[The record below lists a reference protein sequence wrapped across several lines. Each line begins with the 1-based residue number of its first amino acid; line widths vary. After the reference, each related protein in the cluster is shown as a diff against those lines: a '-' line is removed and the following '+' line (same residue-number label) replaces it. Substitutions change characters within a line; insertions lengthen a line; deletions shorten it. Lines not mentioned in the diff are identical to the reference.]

1 MNFNEYE
8 YNSDY
13 NDEDELND
21 EIKRIVPDTSAIIEG
36 NVEKIIKEKEL
47 NYPEIIIPE
56 AVISELEHQA
66 NNQRPTGIRGLKN
79 VKKLQDLAEIGEISI
94 KITGRRPTKFEK
106 DNAKLGE
113 IDGLI
118 RDVAKDE
125 LALLLTSDKIQA
137 KTAEAQGIPTIYYAQ
152 EYKGA
157 IDLKIAKFFDDD
169 TMSVHLKENV
179 VPMAKKGKP
188 GHIELVKLAD
198 EKFTYKQLEAIAEE
212 ILEKERYDAKTYLEV
227 DKQGAIVVQ
236 SRDLRI
242 SIARPPFSEA
252 LEITAVRPVAEVSLD
267 QYHLSSQLIER
278 LTNSARGIL
287 ISGSPGAGKSTFA
300 QAIAKFY
307 DEYLNKVVKTMES
320 PRDLQVGDT
329 ITQYAPLEGD
339 MENTADILLLVRPD
353 FTIYDELRK
362 NHDFKIFADMRL
374 AGVGMI
380 GVVHATRPIDA
391 IQRIASRV
399 DLGTIP
405 SIVDTTIYIEDGEI
419 SAIYE
424 NKLTVKVPSGMEER
438 DLARPVIEVRD
449 FETGTLVNEIY
460 TYGEQTIVM
469 DIGMVEQSK
478 KAKMNQE
485 KTPVQMIAEREI
497 LRTMKRITPKA
508 AIEVSMESD
517 RRVNIYITE
526 KYIPKII
533 GKGGKRIAELENEI
547 GISMNVEPLEKAPD
561 SFAERLSKKSG
572 KSKSKK
578 AKKDKHKKSKKS
590 QLKEYNDNIDNYL
603 IDEGKKDY
611 SNDNYYDLSEESDE
625 FDDYEE
631 GETSEFYY
639 EVFELYPEIRK
650 DHIVLPIGKKYVG
663 SAFDILLEDKY
674 LFTATVGKRGY
685 VKLHK
690 NLDLTEEIIDGLD
703 KGLRVIARVRDW

>member
-13 NDEDELND
+13 NDENELND

-66 NNQRPTGIRGLKN
+66 NNQRPTGIRGLEN

-703 KGLRVIARVRDW
+703 KGLRVIARVRD

>member
-66 NNQRPTGIRGLKN
+66 NNQRPTGIRGLEN

-590 QLKEYNDNIDNYL
+590 QLKEYNDNIDNYI

-625 FDDYEE
+625 FDDYED

-703 KGLRVIARVRDW
+703 KGLRVIARVRD

>member
-1 MNFNEYE
+1 MDFNEYE

-13 NDEDELND
+13 NDEDDLND

-36 NVEKIIKEKEL
+36 NVEKIIKEKGL

-56 AVISELEHQA
+56 AVIAELEHQA
-66 NNQRPTGIRGLKN
+66 NNQRPTGIRGLEN
-79 VKKLQDLAEIGEISI
+79 VKKLQDLAEIGEVSI
-94 KITGRRPTKFEK
+94 RITGRRPTKFEK

-212 ILEKERYDAKTYLEV
+212 ILEKERYDPKTYLEV

-307 DEYLNKVVKTMES
+307 DEELNKVVKTMES

-449 FETGTLVNEIY
+449 FESGTLVNEIY

-478 KAKMNQE
+478 KANKKD
-485 KTPVQMIAEREI
+485 KTPVQLIAEREI
-497 LRTMKRITPKA
+497 LKTMKRIAPKA
-508 AIEVSMESD
+508 SIEVSMEND

-533 GKGGKRIAELENEI
+533 GKGGKRITELENEI

-561 SFAERLSKKSG
+561 SFAERLTKRSKKS
-572 KSKSKK
+572 KK
-578 AKKDKHKKSKKS
+578 DKKDKHKKSKKS
-590 QLKEYNDNIDNYL
+590 QLKEYNDNMDDYI

-611 SNDNYYDLSEESDE
+611 SKDNYFDLSEEE
-625 FDDYEE
+625 EDYEE

-650 DHIVLPIGKKYVG
+650 DHLVLPIGKKFVG
-663 SAFDILLEDKY
+663 SSFDILLEDKY
-674 LFTATVGKRGY
+674 MFTATVGKRGY

-690 NLDLTEEIIDGLD
+690 NLDLTDEIIDGLD
-703 KGLRVIARVRDW
+703 KGLRVVARVRD

>member
-1 MNFNEYE
+1 MDFNEYE

-13 NDEDELND
+13 NDEDDLND

-36 NVEKIIKEKEL
+36 NVEKIIKEKGL

-56 AVISELEHQA
+56 AVIAELEHQA
-66 NNQRPTGIRGLKN
+66 NNQRPTGIRGLEN
-79 VKKLQDLAEIGEISI
+79 VKKLQDLAEIGEVSI
-94 KITGRRPTKFEK
+94 RITGRRPTKFEK

-212 ILEKERYDAKTYLEV
+212 ILEKERYDPKTYLEV

-307 DEYLNKVVKTMES
+307 DEDLNKVVKTMES

-449 FETGTLVNEIY
+449 FESGTLVNEIY

-478 KAKMNQE
+478 KANKKD
-485 KTPVQMIAEREI
+485 KTPVQLIAEREI
-497 LRTMKRITPKA
+497 LKTMKRIAPKA
-508 AIEVSMESD
+508 SIEVSMEND

-533 GKGGKRIAELENEI
+533 GKGGKRITELENEI

-561 SFAERLSKKSG
+561 SFAERLTKRSKKS
-572 KSKSKK
+572 KK
-578 AKKDKHKKSKKS
+578 DKKDKHKKSKKS
-590 QLKEYNDNIDNYL
+590 QLKEYNDNMDDYI

-611 SNDNYYDLSEESDE
+611 SKDNYFDLSEEE
-625 FDDYEE
+625 EDYEE

-650 DHIVLPIGKKYVG
+650 DHLVLPIGKKFVG
-663 SAFDILLEDKY
+663 SSFDILLEDKY
-674 LFTATVGKRGY
+674 MFTATVGKRGY

-690 NLDLTEEIIDGLD
+690 NLDLTDEIIDGL
-703 KGLRVIARVRDW
+703 VE

>member
-1 MNFNEYE
+1 MDFNEYE

-13 NDEDELND
+13 NDEDDYD
-21 EIKRIVPDTSAIIEG
+21 EIRRIVPDTSAIIEG
-36 NVEKIIKEKEL
+36 NVEKIIKEKGL

-56 AVISELEHQA
+56 AVIAELEHQA
-66 NNQRPTGIRGLKN
+66 NNQRPTGIRGLEN

-94 KITGRRPTKFEK
+94 RITGRRPTKFEK

-212 ILEKERYDAKTYLEV
+212 ILEKERYDPKTYLEV

-307 DEYLNKVVKTMES
+307 DEDLNKVVKTMES

-478 KAKMNQE
+478 KAKMKQD
-485 KTPVQMIAEREI
+485 KTPVQLIAEREI
-497 LRTMKRITPKA
+497 LKTMKRIAPKA
-508 AIEVSMESD
+508 SIEVSMEND
-517 RRVNIYITE
+517 RRVNIYMSE

-590 QLKEYNDNIDNYL
+590 QLKEYNDNIDNYI

-625 FDDYEE
+625 FDDYED

-703 KGLRVIARVRDW
+703 KGLRVIARVRD